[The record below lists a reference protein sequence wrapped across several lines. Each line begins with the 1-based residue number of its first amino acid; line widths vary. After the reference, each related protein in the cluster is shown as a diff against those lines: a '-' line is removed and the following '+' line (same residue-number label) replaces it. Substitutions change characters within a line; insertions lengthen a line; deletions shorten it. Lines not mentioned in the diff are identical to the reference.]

1 MAKEMI
7 GFLNVKNIKP
17 DAVGAIISFE
27 FKVDKFPSDEFIRE
41 FNCKTPDLAWRS
53 LMLMGNLTSA
63 AGDKESVKFEV

>member
-17 DAVGAIISFE
+17 DAVGALITFE

-41 FNCKTPDLAWRS
+41 FNCKTLKIGLEEFDANGKLDFS
-53 LMLMGNLTSA
+53 G
-63 AGDKESVKFEV
+63 GG